1 MRGRPGRRGLPVKKT
16 QHSPRADHRQE
27 LAHFQ
32 AWQALAGRPAKASR
46 NGNGRKPAADLLQRN
61 LALEAELAA
70 LRRQQNEL
78 QQALFGAAQLQRR
91 LCSTRELRRGRFE
104 LASEVFAVRH
114 ISGDFYN
121 VLDLGSELALAV
133 GDIAGKGFLA
143 GLWFTHLIGLLRIHA
158 ASVPGPAAATAAI
171 NRDLFQIQPDPPMAG
186 LFLGRL
192 DPHQGDFIYC
202 NAGQPPALLLRR
214 NGSVETLREGGPM
227 LGAVA
232 GATFNCGRVRLES
245 GDTLVMYSDGL
256 TECRNACDE
265 EFGTRGLLAAAR
277 AAAGSSANSMLFSLL
292 GSVQDFAGSHPRGDD
307 LTLMVLRHL

>member
-1 MRGRPGRRGLPVKKT
+1 MKKT

-78 QQALFGAAQLQRR
+78 QQALFGAAQLQRK

-158 ASVPGPAAATAAI
+158 SSVPGPAAATAAI

-186 LFLGRL
+186 LFLGWL
-192 DPHQGDFIYC
+192 DPHKGDFIYC

-232 GATFNCGRVRLES
+232 GATFNCGRVRLGH

-256 TECRNACDE
+256 IECRNARDE

-277 AAAGSSANSMLFSLL
+277 AAAGSSASATLFSLL
-292 GSVQDFAGSHPRGDD
+292 GAVQDFAGGHSRGDD

>member
-1 MRGRPGRRGLPVKKT
+1 MRKS
-16 QHSPRADHRQE
+16 QHSHRE
-27 LAHFQ
+27 PHREETARFP
-32 AWQALAGRPAKASR
+32 AWQALAARPAKASR
-46 NGNGRKPAADLLQRN
+46 NGHGRTPAVDLLERN
-61 LALEAELAA
+61 LALETELTA
-70 LRRQQNEL
+70 LRRQQNDL
-78 QQALFGAAQLQRR
+78 QQALFGAAQVQRK
-91 LCSTRELRRGRFE
+91 LCSTRGLRCGRFE

-121 VLDLGSELALAV
+121 VLDLGPELALAV

-158 ASVPGPAAATAAI
+158 SSVPGPAAATAAI
-171 NRDLFQIQPDPPMAG
+171 NRDLFQIQPEPPMAG

-192 DPHQGDFIYC
+192 DPHNGDFIYC

-214 NGSVETLREGGPM
+214 NGNVETLREGGPM
-227 LGAVA
+227 LGALPH
-232 GATFNCGRVRLES
+232 ATFNCGRVRLES

-277 AAAGSSANSMLFSLL
+277 AASGSSANSMLFSLL
-292 GSVQDFAGSHPRGDD
+292 GAVQDFAGSHPRGDD

>member
-1 MRGRPGRRGLPVKKT
+1 VRKT
-16 QHSPRADHRQE
+16 QHSQRANHHEE
-27 LAHFQ
+27 LARFQ
-32 AWQALAGRPAKASR
+32 AWQALAAQPLKTSR
-46 NGNGRKPAADLLQRN
+46 NGQSRKPSTDLEQRSI
-61 LALEAELAA
+61 ALEAELAV

-78 QQALFGAAQLQRR
+78 QQALFGAAQLQRK

-121 VLDLGSELALAV
+121 VIDLGAEVALAV

-158 ASVPGPAAATAAI
+158 QSVPGPAAATAAM
-171 NRDLFQIQPDPPMAG
+171 NRDLFQIQPEPPMAG

-192 DPHQGDFIYC
+192 DPQNGDFLYC
-202 NAGQPPALLLRR
+202 NAGQPPALFLRR
-214 NGSVETLREGGPM
+214 NGNVETLREGGPL
-227 LGAVA
+227 LGAMPH
-232 GATFNCGRVRLES
+232 ATFNCGRVRLES

-256 TECRNACDE
+256 TECRNARDE

-277 AAAGSSANSMLFSLL
+277 AAAGASASSMLFSLL
-292 GSVQDFAGSHPRGDD
+292 GAVQDFAGSHPRGDD

>member
-1 MRGRPGRRGLPVKKT
+1 MRVRPGRRGLPVRKT

-78 QQALFGAAQLQRR
+78 QQALFGAAQLQRK

-121 VLDLGSELALAV
+121 VLDLGSELALAI

-158 ASVPGPAAATAAI
+158 SSVPGPAAATAAI

-192 DPHQGDFIYC
+192 DPHKGDFIYC

-232 GATFNCGRVRLES
+232 GATFNCGRVRLGH

-256 TECRNACDE
+256 IECRNARDE

-277 AAAGSSANSMLFSLL
+277 AAAGSSASATLFSLL
-292 GSVQDFAGSHPRGDD
+292 GAVQDFAGGHSRGDD

>member
-1 MRGRPGRRGLPVKKT
+1 MRKT

-78 QQALFGAAQLQRR
+78 QQALFGAAQLQRK

-158 ASVPGPAAATAAI
+158 SSVPGPAAATAAI

-192 DPHQGDFIYC
+192 DPHKGDFIYC

-232 GATFNCGRVRLES
+232 GATFNCGRVRLGH

-256 TECRNACDE
+256 IECRNARDE

-277 AAAGSSANSMLFSLL
+277 AAAGSSASATLFSLL
-292 GSVQDFAGSHPRGDD
+292 GAVQDFAGGHSRGDD